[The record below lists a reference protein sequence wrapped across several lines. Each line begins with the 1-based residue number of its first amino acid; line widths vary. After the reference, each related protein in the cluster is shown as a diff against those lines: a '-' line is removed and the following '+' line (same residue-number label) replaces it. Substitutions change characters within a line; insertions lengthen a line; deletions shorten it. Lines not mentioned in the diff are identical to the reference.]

1 MKREVFAQSMLT
13 ALKANPGG
21 MPALRSL
28 LLREGVGFG
37 GSLTDDAVLKYIASQ
52 LASGR
57 LRLCQSVTIPSGPS
71 ADPATT
77 SAAQSAAAP
86 AQTEKPFP
94 LAGRSQPKMQESTP
108 ADQSVFPAD
117 VRLVALAQTLKDAC
131 RSGVPFCEECLKAAS
146 AGA

>member
-1 MKREVFAQSMLT
+1 
-13 ALKANPGG
+13 
-21 MPALRSL
+21 MPALRCL

-37 GSLTDDAVLKYIASQ
+37 GSLTDDAVLKYVASM

-57 LRLCQSVTIPSGPS
+57 LRLCQSSVAKTSAPV
-71 ADPATT
+71 ADPAQT
-77 SAAQSAAAP
+77 SAQNAAAP

-94 LAGRSQPKMQESTP
+94 LAAGRSQPKMQQAAP
-108 ADQSVFPAD
+108 ADQSLFPAD

-131 RSGVPFCEECLKAAS
+131 RSGVPFCEECSKAA